1 MIAET
6 RFADMSSR
14 TAQLSGRPLSF
25 AVAAAFVTAWALS
38 GPIFHFSDTWQ
49 LVMNTM
55 SSVITFLMV
64 FLIQNVQARD
74 NQAMQAKLDE
84 LIRAINAAD
93 DRYIAIERLP
103 DREIERLRT
112 QHHPD
117 SRPPHN

>member
-6 RFADMSSR
+6 RFADLSSR
-14 TAQLSGRPLSF
+14 TAKLSGRPLSF
-25 AVAAAFVTAWALS
+25 VVAAAFVIAWALS
-38 GPIFHFSDTWQ
+38 GSIFHFSDTWQ

-84 LIRAINAAD
+84 LIRAIDAAD
-93 DRYIAIERLP
+93 DSYIAIERLP
-103 DREIERLRT
+103 DREIERLRS
-112 QHHPD
+112 QQVLSREPD
-117 SRPPHN
+117 QV

>member
-25 AVAAAFVTAWALS
+25 AVAAAFVTAWAMS